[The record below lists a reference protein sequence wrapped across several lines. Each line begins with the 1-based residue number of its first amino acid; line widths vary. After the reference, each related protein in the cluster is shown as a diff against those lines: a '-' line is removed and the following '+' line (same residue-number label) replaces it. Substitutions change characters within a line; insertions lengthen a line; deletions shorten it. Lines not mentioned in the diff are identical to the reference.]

1 MRNLAD
7 FIARHPVVPFIREC
21 DFAVRTSWSMAE
33 RRLLDYLL
41 VYIQNGSCRF
51 WVDSKPY
58 LFEQGEFCLIQPNS
72 LTILEGLSNTVTP
85 FAHFDLFYNPEREKS
100 FPTKAGQTVL
110 TPYIHLL
117 QPRLDDLLEVKIPC
131 RLNLLS
137 PTKFRDTFLQVVEYW
152 QYRDPIMQLRAQAG
166 MTELS
171 IMLLE
176 DYLADRPSLRISQQ
190 TLNWITSYFSLHLDQ
205 EIHIEDMTSRAN
217 LSPSR
222 FNAVFKEQY
231 GVTPH
236 QYLLD
241 MRINHAR
248 ELLRNTDL
256 SQEQIAAYC
265 GFADVHHFSKSF
277 RSKLGLP
284 PGRYRSEQRN
294 IISTPKGSNR

>member
-1 MRNLAD
+1 MRNIAD

-21 DFAVRTSWSMAE
+21 DFAIRAPWSMPE

-41 VYIQNGSCRF
+41 IYIQNGRCRF
-51 WVDSKPY
+51 WVDGTPY

-72 LTILEGLSNTVTP
+72 LTVLEGLGNTVTP

-100 FPTKAGQTVL
+100 FPTRAGQTVL
-110 TPYIHLL
+110 SAYLNLL
-117 QPRLDDLLEVKIPC
+117 QPRLNDLLGIDIPC
-131 RLNLLS
+131 RLRLRYPS
-137 PTKFRDTFLQVVEYW
+137 KFRDTFLQVVEYW
-152 QYRDPIMQLRAQAG
+152 QYRDPVAQLRAQAG

-171 IMLLE
+171 ILLLE
-176 DYLADRPSLRISQQ
+176 DYLTDRPSQSISQQ

-205 EIHIEDMTSRAN
+205 EVRIEDMARRAN

-241 MRINHAR
+241 MRISHAR
-248 ELLRNTDL
+248 ELLQNTDL

-277 RSKLGLP
+277 RKKMGLP
-284 PGRYRSEQRN
+284 PGRYRSEQRRV
-294 IISTPKGSNR
+294 TLG

>member
-1 MRNLAD
+1 MPHIAD

-21 DFAVRTSWSMAE
+21 DFAVRTPWYMAE

-41 VYIQNGSCRF
+41 VYIQKGRCRF
-51 WVDSKPY
+51 WVDGKPY

-72 LTILEGLSNTVTP
+72 TTILEGLSNTVTP

-110 TPYIHLL
+110 DPYLHLL
-117 QPRLDDLLEVKIPC
+117 QPRLDDLLGVSIPS
-131 RLNLLS
+131 RLQ
-137 PTKFRDTFLQVVEYW
+137 PTSSAKFRDTFLQVVEHW
-152 QYRDPIMQLRAQAG
+152 QYRDPVMQLRAQSG
-166 MTELS
+166 MTELA

-176 DYLADRPSLRISQQ
+176 QYLADRPSQRIPQH
-190 TLNWITSYFSLHLDQ
+190 TLGWITSYISLHLDQ
-205 EIHIEDMTSRAN
+205 DIGIEDMAHRAN

-231 GVTPH
+231 GMTPH

-241 MRINHAR
+241 MRIGHACD
-248 ELLRNTDL
+248 LLRNTEL
-256 SQEQIAAYC
+256 SQEQIASYC

-277 RSKLGLP
+277 SRKQGMP
-284 PGRYRSEQRN
+284 PGRYRSEQKRL
-294 IISTPKGSNR
+294 ISAPAASDN

>member
-7 FIARHPVVPFIREC
+7 FIARHPVVPFIRES
-21 DFAVRTSWSMAE
+21 DFAIRVPWSMQE

-41 VYIQNGSCRF
+41 IYIQSGRCRF
-51 WVDSKPY
+51 WVDGKPY

-72 LTILEGLSNTVTP
+72 LTALEGLSNTVTP

-100 FPTKAGQTVL
+100 FPTRAGQTVL
-110 TPYIHLL
+110 SAYLNLL
-117 QPRLDDLLEVKIPC
+117 QPRLDDLFGIEIPC
-131 RLNLLS
+131 KLKLRY
-137 PTKFRDTFLQVVEYW
+137 PAKFRDTFLQVVEYW

-171 IMLLE
+171 ILLLE
-176 DYLADRPSLRISQQ
+176 DYLADRPTQSISQQ

-205 EIHIEDMTSRAN
+205 EVRIEDMSRRAN

-222 FNAVFKEQY
+222 FSAVFKEQY

-236 QYLLD
+236 RYLLD
-241 MRINHAR
+241 MRISHAC

-277 RSKLGLP
+277 RKKMGLP
-284 PGRYRSEQRN
+284 PGRYRSEQKCAPIMAERQA
-294 IISTPKGSNR
+294 

>member
-1 MRNLAD
+1 MHNLTE

-21 DFAVRTSWSMAE
+21 DYAIRAPWFMPE

-41 VYIQNGSCRF
+41 IYIQNGHCRF
-51 WVDSKPY
+51 WVDNKPY

-72 LTILEGLSNTVTP
+72 LTVLEGLTNTVTP
-85 FAHFDLFYNPEREKS
+85 FVHFDLFYNPDREKS
-100 FPTKAGQTVL
+100 FPTRAGQTVL
-110 TPYIHLL
+110 SAYLNLL
-117 QPRLDDLLEVKIPC
+117 QPRLNDILGIDIPC
-131 RLNLLS
+131 RINLRYPS
-137 PTKFRDTFLQVVEYW
+137 KFRDMFLQVVENW

-166 MTELS
+166 MTEMS

-176 DYLADRPSLRISQQ
+176 EHLAVRPAQSVSQQ
-190 TLNWITSYFSLHLDQ
+190 KLNWITSYFSLHLDH
-205 EIHIEDMTSRAN
+205 EFHIEDMARKAN

-241 MRINHAR
+241 MRISHAC

-256 SQEQIAAYC
+256 SQERIAAYC
-265 GFADVHHFSKSF
+265 GFADIHHFSKSF
-277 RSKLGLP
+277 RKKLGLP
-284 PGRYRSEQRN
+284 PGRYRCASREESQ
-294 IISTPKGSNR
+294 